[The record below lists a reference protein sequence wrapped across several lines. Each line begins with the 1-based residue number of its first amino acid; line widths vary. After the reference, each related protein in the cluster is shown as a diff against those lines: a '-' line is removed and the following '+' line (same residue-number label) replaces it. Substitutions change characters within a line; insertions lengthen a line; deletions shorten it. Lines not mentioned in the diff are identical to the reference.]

1 MFDIEKH
8 AGVGRVGAEIKDGL
22 IKRGYDVVTMA
33 LNNTNHLAYSKY
45 VFLDIK
51 RKLPK
56 ADVYIAQSP
65 MESIWLPKHKTIA
78 IVHDLIPLLHPNL
91 AGANMNANPIKT
103 FLGSRVYWF
112 GAYQAS
118 RCKRIVVN
126 SQMTKDELIGYFKI
140 NPEKVRQYDLGVRP
154 DLDYKP
160 KQDNV
165 FRIGYLGQ
173 LDRRKRVNLLIEA
186 FKETDIDGE
195 LVIGGS
201 GPDKAK
207 LQELA
212 GDDKRIKFLG
222 FVPDDK
228 LCDFYNSLSLFC
240 FPTAVE
246 GWGIPIVEAMA
257 CKKPVLILRNS
268 IIPAE
273 LKRRCEDWVDIGS
286 FPDTLNYY
294 FKGAWDGSIES
305 NYQFAHSL
313 KWSNFVDGVEKEIK
327 EVANG

>member
-8 AGVGRVGAEIKDGL
+8 AGVGRVGAEVRDGL
-22 IKRGYDVVTMA
+22 IKRGYDVITMA

-45 VFLDIK
+45 IFMDIK
-51 RKLPK
+51 RKLPQ

-65 MESIWLPKHKTIA
+65 METIWLPKNKTIA

-118 RCKRIVVN
+118 RCKRIIVN
-126 SQMTKDELIGYFKI
+126 SQMTKKEIVGYFKI
-140 NPEKVRQYDLGVRP
+140 NPDKVKQYDLGVRE
-154 DLDYKP
+154 DLDYHP
-160 KQDNV
+160 KLDNV

-186 FKETDIDGE
+186 FKNTDINGE
-195 LVIGGS
+195 LVIAGF
-201 GPDKAK
+201 GPDKEK
-207 LQELA
+207 LQALA

-222 FVPDDK
+222 FVSDDN

-246 GWGIPIVEAMA
+246 GWGIPITEAMA
-257 CKKPVLILRNS
+257 CKKLVLILADA
-268 IIPAE
+268 IIPVE
-273 LKRRCEDWVDIGS
+273 LKRRCEDWTSVETFS
-286 FPDTLNYY
+286 DTLNYY

-313 KWSNFVDGVEKEIK
+313 KWSKFVDGIENEIR
-327 EVANG
+327 EVVNG